1 MYIIKN
7 AYKNNQMK
15 TFPHEKIHLYDI
27 FEKFLEQS
35 AIKEEKILLFQN
47 MIWGRNLHN

>member
-15 TFPHEKIHLYDI
+15 TFPHKMIHLYDI
-27 FEKFLEQS
+27 SVKLLEQS
-35 AIKEEKILLFQN
+35 AIKKEKVLLFQN
-47 MIWGRNLHN
+47 ITLGLKTA